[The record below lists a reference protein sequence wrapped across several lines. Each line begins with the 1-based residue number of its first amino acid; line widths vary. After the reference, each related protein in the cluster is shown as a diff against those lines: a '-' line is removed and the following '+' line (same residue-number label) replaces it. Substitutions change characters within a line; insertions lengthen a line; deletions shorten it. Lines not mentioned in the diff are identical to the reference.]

1 MVPYLVMVI
10 GSNATGWLADY
21 LIKRTG
27 NITLVRK
34 VLHTISILGASFFLI
49 LLAQADT
56 KLSVIVLVSLALGMM
71 SMTGST
77 TGPNAMDIGPRYAGV
92 IMGMQTTAGNIAGVI
107 VPVVVGFIVVL
118 TNRWDLV
125 FYIAA
130 GAMIFAVIFWD
141 IFATGEQ
148 ILD

>member
-1 MVPYLVMVI
+1 MVI
-10 GSNATGWLADY
+10 GSNGAGWLADY
-21 LIKRTG
+21 CIQRT
-27 NITLVRK
+27 NKITFIRK
-34 VLHTISILGASFFLI
+34 LFHSISLLSASVFLI
-49 LLAQADT
+49 FLAHAES
-56 KLSVIVLVSLALGMM
+56 KPAVIMLITMALGMM

-107 VPVVVGFIVVL
+107 VPLVVGFIVSVF
-118 TNRWDLV
+118 NRWDLI

-130 GAMIFAVIFWD
+130 AVMTFAVIVWD

-148 ILD
+148 ILE